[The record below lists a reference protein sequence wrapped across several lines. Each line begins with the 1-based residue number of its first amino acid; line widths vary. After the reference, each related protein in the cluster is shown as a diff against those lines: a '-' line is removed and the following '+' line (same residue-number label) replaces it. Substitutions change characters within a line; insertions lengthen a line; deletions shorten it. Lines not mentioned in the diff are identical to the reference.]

1 MAASDEDIRALVW
14 RTCHAMNE
22 EDFDGFLSFCA
33 PSFRYRITAHSP
45 EIDKEMIWL
54 DQDYDGLAALLEV
67 VPHHLRR
74 VGRMHRHVT
83 VGVIERDG
91 SEANVTS
98 SFLVIDTNLEG
109 QSQLFAAG
117 LYEDRI
123 ETEGEAAPRL
133 LQRRVKLETRDLGIG
148 SHVPF

>member
-1 MAASDEDIRALVW
+1 
-14 RTCHAMNE
+14 MNQ
-22 EDFDGFLSFCA
+22 EDFEGFLSFCA

-54 DQDYDGLAALLEV
+54 DQDYDGLAALLDV
-67 VPHHLRR
+67 VPQHLRH

-91 SEANVTS
+91 VGANVTS
-98 SFLVIDTNLEG
+98 SFLIIDTNLEG

-117 LYEDRI
+117 LYEDRV
-123 ETEGEAAPRL
+123 ETEGEASPRL
-133 LQRRVKLETRDLGIG
+133 LHRQVKLETRDLGIG

>member
-1 MAASDEDIRALVW
+1 
-14 RTCHAMNE
+14 MNQ
-22 EDFDGFLSFCA
+22 EDFEDFLSFCA

-45 EIDKEMIWL
+45 ELDKEMIWL

-67 VPHHLRR
+67 VPQHLRR

-98 SFLVIDTNLEG
+98 SFLVVDTNLEG

-123 ETEGEAAPRL
+123 ETEGEASPRL
-133 LQRRVKLETRDLGIG
+133 LDRRVKLETRDLGIG